1 MRGERLHV
9 WTDGDHVGEFMRTS
23 GGHVSFH
30 YDSKEGAPIS
40 LSLPRTGKSSGK
52 AASAFLENLL
62 PDDEN
67 ARRRMA
73 SRLHLDSTDT
83 FKLLADADTVGGL
96 VFSDKPELPHIPS
109 RRNPSTRRKSA
120 IR

>member
-83 FKLLADADTVGGL
+83 FKLLADADTVGAVSYTHL
-96 VFSDKPELPHIPS
+96 TLP
-109 RRNPSTRRKSA
+109 TT
-120 IR
+120 